1 MLPDTN
7 TTRLLTY
14 CGRTEESLRRM
25 FEKINESYAED
36 VNLQALLGESA
47 CQSYTRQSY
56 RGFTILNS
64 SQTDPI
70 IDVQVRIFL
79 LFIVILLLVCLQ
91 FEKFLRKIRQ
101 D

>member
-1 MLPDTN
+1 
-7 TTRLLTY
+7 
-14 CGRTEESLRRM
+14 M
-25 FEKINESYAED
+25 FDKINESYAED

-70 IDVQVRIFL
+70 IDVQVHIIYQYYIIEL
-79 LFIVILLLVCLQ
+79 PFI
-91 FEKFLRKIRQ
+91 
-101 D
+101 